1 MALARGGDHAAATN
15 GCVDSADSHII
26 CRVVTDTFATFHT
39 MNDQF
44 SIEPTPS
51 DDQAAAVV
59 AAIMAYL
66 AVEEPTQPEE
76 ATPSGWQC
84 AAKLGVQGLRPMR
97 AGHTPRWGTI
107 ERLRRASGFYGV
119 TGL

>member
-1 MALARGGDHAAATN
+1 
-15 GCVDSADSHII
+15 
-26 CRVVTDTFATFHT
+26 

-51 DDQAAAVV
+51 DDQAAAVI
-59 AAIMAYL
+59 AAITAYL
-66 AVEEPTQPEE
+66 AAEESTQPEE
-76 ATPSGWQC
+76 AASSGWQS

-97 AGHTPRWGTI
+97 TAHTPRWGTI